1 MVTAEEMKTLVELSR
16 SRSVPWAVA
25 TREASAEEE
34 VEVLSLGAVE
44 YLPMTE
50 KTIVAQA
57 RLERIMRDRYL
68 LNRDQQNQKNDLLT
82 GLPNR
87 SALLDKLQVEW
98 ERAKNSD
105 LSLSL
110 VSIDLN
116 GFKAYNNA
124 HGYLSGDQCLKQ
136 IAKTLKHS
144 ACRPGDYLI
153 RFSGDEFAILLPSM
167 APEETQV
174 LADRIRGLVK
184 EAKIENRATE
194 EGMLSVKVGCHTI
207 MPGTGSTTYELV
219 DLAFQKLK

>member
-1 MVTAEEMKTLVELSR
+1 
-16 SRSVPWAVA
+16 
-25 TREASAEEE
+25 
-34 VEVLSLGAVE
+34 
-44 YLPMTE
+44 
-50 KTIVAQA
+50 VAQA

-68 LNRDQQNQKNDLLT
+68 LNRDQQNQKNDALT

-87 SALLDKLQVEW
+87 SALLEKIQVEW
-98 ERAKNSD
+98 ERAKSSD

-110 VSIDLN
+110 AAIDLN

-136 IAKTLKHS
+136 LAKILKHS
-144 ACRPGDYLI
+144 ACRPGDYLV

-167 APEETQV
+167 TREETQM

-184 EAKIENRATE
+184 EAKIENRATA
-194 EGMLSVKVGCHTI
+194 EGHLSVKVGFHTI
-207 MPGTGSTTYELV
+207 IPGDEGTTYELV